1 VYRGTSSAYQ
11 QFWLAQGATTI
22 APGAGVL
29 EQIVQRSGDGS
40 SLVRTPKNTL
50 ESFLPS
56 GLLGSRNF
64 ADGVAHS
71 LQYSTTT
78 TPAAVA
84 PLPGLLISVSDSFGR
99 SLQLTYD
106 TAGRL
111 ATMTSSVG
119 HLYQY
124 TLDSVAMWSKFDIRW
139 CHSTVSLQR
148 RHLYIWSRLAK
159 GAHRD
164 R

>member
-78 TPAAVA
+78 TPRSGCAVA
-84 PLPGLLISVSDSFGR
+84 WPADLSER
-99 SLQLTYD
+99 QLWAL
-106 TAGRL
+106 TAI
-111 ATMTSSVG
+111 
-119 HLYQY
+119 
-124 TLDSVAMWSKFDIRW
+124 DIRHRW
-139 CHSTVSLQR
+139 PGSQR
-148 RHLYIWSRLAK
+148 
-159 GAHRD
+159 
-164 R
+164 